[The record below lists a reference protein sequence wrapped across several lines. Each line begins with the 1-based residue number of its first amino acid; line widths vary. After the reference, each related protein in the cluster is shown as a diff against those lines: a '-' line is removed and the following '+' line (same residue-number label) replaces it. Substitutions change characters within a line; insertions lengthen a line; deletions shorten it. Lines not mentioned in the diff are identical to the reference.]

1 MSGPVRTTLAIPL
14 VAAALTL
21 PTQLHAQSNSPNELL
36 ATKQHT
42 VSPQSRELQLRR
54 LPLVNNIP
62 GAVSPEAN
70 IQNPA
75 ANDPQ
80 AVERGMKYFNAFN
93 CVGCH
98 AANGGGGMGPSLS
111 DASTFKFPTNPGS
124 LFLVITHGAPTGM
137 PAWGTVLPQTA
148 IWDMVAYIESISK
161 SPRPAWG
168 NTVSAAEHAPGIQQ
182 VPAEFKQTASPWSF
196 TEPFTNGKQPAGEPQ
211 PPATTG
217 SR

>member
-1 MSGPVRTTLAIPL
+1 M
-14 VAAALTL
+14 
-21 PTQLHAQSNSPNELL
+21 QLYAQSNSPNELL
-36 ATKQHT
+36 GTQQHT
-42 VSPQSRELQLRR
+42 FSQNPNAANGLEQQLLRV
-54 LPLVNNIP
+54 PLVNNIP

-70 IQNPA
+70 VQNPA

-111 DASTFKFPTNPGS
+111 DASSFKYPTNPGA
-124 LFLVITHGAPTGM
+124 LFVVISHGAPLGM

-148 IWDMVAYIESISK
+148 IWDLVAYIGSISK

-168 NTVSAAEHAPGIQQ
+168 TTVAAAEHAPAVQQ
-182 VPAEFKQTASPWSF
+182 VPAEFKQTATPWSF